1 MSYQVIARKW
11 RPQEFAQLVG
21 QDPIAQ
27 TLLNSLRNN
36 RLHHAILFTGPRGT
50 GKTSTARILAK
61 SLRCPEAKNNDW
73 VPCQK
78 CETCLEVAQGRNVDV
93 IEIDGAS
100 NNGVDSIRE
109 LRETVGY
116 MPSSGSYKVY
126 IIDEVHMLSISA
138 FNALLKT
145 LEEPPAHVIF
155 LMATTEVHKI
165 PQTILSRCQRFDFRR
180 IPTKKIQEHLQ
191 KICSEEQIP
200 AEAEALWLIARHGD
214 GSMRD
219 SQSLLEQVIT
229 FSKSE
234 LTKVKVTEIL
244 GLTDRQL
251 IYDILEAILNRD
263 AASIIQI
270 LERYQQMAL
279 EPHLLIQDVL
289 ESLRHLTVIKVVGS
303 SPILD
308 LPDVELNWLKER
320 CEKLSQEELHYL
332 FDITLKGTE
341 EVIKAV
347 DSRLVLEMVL
357 LRLATAPRIPALKD
371 FLHSL
376 KNAGAITHSVQSGA
390 QATSQRNSNSG
401 QVGSGSTASVST
413 TSAPTASQLI
423 AQPQASSQTSMQSQT
438 QAYSQGPNQS
448 SSQTSVSSQAQ
459 SQGSPQGLA
468 TNQPEA
474 PQKPA
479 VSAPLTPI
487 ANRTSL
493 SSEER
498 WLCLV
503 DEVKKQ
509 DILLGSKLEGMFFLG
524 QDGKTLNLGIP
535 AKLQFLR
542 QQFQDANFVKKVQG
556 FIDQLWGSGYVFN
569 AQVVKDKEK
578 GFSVIGAEE
587 EKKQQQGDKLREEIE
602 SHPAIKAAQ
611 SVFNTQIVD
620 IKDITTPK

>member
-11 RPQEFAQLVG
+11 RPQDFAQLVG

-27 TLLNSLRNN
+27 TLLNSLRND

-61 SLRCPEAKNNDW
+61 SLRCPDAIKNDW

-78 CETCLEVAQGRNVDV
+78 CDTCHEIAQGRSVDV
-93 IEIDGAS
+93 VEIDGAS
-100 NNGVDSIRE
+100 NNGVDAIRE

-116 MPSSGSYKVY
+116 MPSSGRYKVY
-126 IIDEVHMLSISA
+126 IIDEVHMLSLSA

-180 IPTKKIQEHLQ
+180 ISTKKIQEHLQ
-191 KICSEEQIP
+191 KICTEEQVA

-229 FSKSE
+229 FSKKE
-234 LTKVKVTEIL
+234 LTKLRVMEIL

-251 IYDILEAILNRD
+251 IYDVLEAILNRD
-263 AASIIQI
+263 VASIIQV
-270 LERYQQMAL
+270 LERYHQTAL

-289 ESLRHLTVIKVVGS
+289 ESLRHLTVIKVAGES
-303 SPILD
+303 SILD
-308 LPDVELNWLKER
+308 LPDMELQWLKER

-332 FDITLKGTE
+332 FDITLKGAE
-341 EVIKAV
+341 DVIKAV

-357 LRLATAPRIPALKD
+357 LRLASAPRIPALKD

-376 KNAGAITHSVQSGA
+376 KNTTTAAANQSITA
-390 QATSQRNSNSG
+390 NSNPSSKM
-401 QVGSGSTASVST
+401 VPVAVAPKMAAPNSAAPLARV
-413 TSAPTASQLI
+413 TSAAPEVAI
-423 AQPQASSQTSMQSQT
+423 APVMST
-438 QAYSQGPNQS
+438 
-448 SSQTSVSSQAQ
+448 
-459 SQGSPQGLA
+459 
-468 TNQPEA
+468 
-474 PQKPA
+474 
-479 VSAPLTPI
+479 VSAAPVIPTTVAPKRVEIPNNNDKQPIVPI
-487 ANRTSL
+487 ANRSSL

-498 WLCLV
+498 WFCLV
-503 DEVKKQ
+503 EEVKKQ
-509 DILLGSKLEGMFFLG
+509 DILLGSKLEGLFFLG
-524 QDGKTLNLGIP
+524 LEGKTLQLGIP

-542 QQFQDANFVKKVQG
+542 QQFQDDALIKKVQG

-569 AQVVKDKEK
+569 AQVAKDKDK
-578 GFSVIGAEE
+578 GVSVIGAEE
-587 EKKQQQGDKLREEIE
+587 EKRQQQGDKLREEIE
-602 SHPAIKAAQ
+602 NHPAIKAAQ
-611 SVFNTQIVD
+611 SVFNAQIVD

>member
-155 LMATTEVHKI
+155 LLATTEVHKI

-191 KICSEEQIP
+191 KICLEEQIP

-332 FDITLKGTE
+332 FDVTLKGTE
-341 EVIKAV
+341 DVIKAV

-357 LRLATAPRIPALKD
+357 LRLATSPRIPALKD

-376 KNAGAITHSVQSGA
+376 KNTGVAAHATQVGT
-390 QATSQRNSNSG
+390 QATIQTTTQTPTPTQRNSASG
-401 QVGSGSTASVST
+401 QAGSASTSSV
-413 TSAPTASQLI
+413 PTASQLI
-423 AQPQASSQTSMQSQT
+423 AQPQFQT
-438 QAYSQGPNQS
+438 QASAQGS
-448 SSQTSVSSQAQ
+448 TSSQVQPQGLSQA
-459 SQGSPQGLA
+459 SQGSPQSSSQ
-468 TNQPEA
+468 QPGA
-474 PQKPA
+474 IQKPV

-611 SVFNTQIVD
+611 NVFNTQIVD